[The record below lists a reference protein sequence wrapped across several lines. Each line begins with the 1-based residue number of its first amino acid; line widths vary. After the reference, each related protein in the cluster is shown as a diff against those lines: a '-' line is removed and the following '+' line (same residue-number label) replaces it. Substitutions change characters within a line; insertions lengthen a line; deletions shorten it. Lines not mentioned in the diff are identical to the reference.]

1 MEKYDPVAEILRLQH
16 IINSNY
22 VIDSLRN
29 EPKIQEYIHIAHN
42 IRENMQSYL
51 KPFNRQ
57 IYNIR
62 QELDKLNAHYSA
74 YFGKPLTYQDILF
87 LLEQVRKEIA
97 EQAKIEINEQE
108 IQEIADVLQGGKSE
122 QAISETVKTFL
133 VWFLRVFI
141 PILCTITGYSVKDY
155 IALLMPTPKELICQE
170 YHVYNAKNAE
180 IREVNLNK
188 GTLLV
193 RQYPREK
200 GKVLAE
206 LPNGERICLVN
217 KPKGNQR
224 WLQVR
229 FKDDNGQI
237 ITGYVKAGLTKRLY
251 L

>member
-29 EPKIQEYIHIAHN
+29 EPKIQEYIHIAQN

-97 EQAKIEINEQE
+97 
-108 IQEIADVLQGGKSE
+108 E

>member
-180 IREVNLNK
+180 IRRYLFVNIQGKKAKYWLNCQMVSEFVLSINLK
-188 GTLLV
+188 AINAGCKFVSKMTTGKLLPAMLK
-193 RQYPREK
+193 Q
-200 GKVLAE
+200 G
-206 LPNGERICLVN
+206 
-217 KPKGNQR
+217 
-224 WLQVR
+224 
-229 FKDDNGQI
+229 
-237 ITGYVKAGLTKRLY
+237 
-251 L
+251 